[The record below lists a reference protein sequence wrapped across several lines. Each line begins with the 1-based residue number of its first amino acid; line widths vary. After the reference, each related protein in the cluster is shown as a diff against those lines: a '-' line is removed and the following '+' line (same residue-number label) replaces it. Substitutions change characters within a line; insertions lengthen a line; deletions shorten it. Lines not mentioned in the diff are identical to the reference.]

1 MLGWHGAAPLGNP
14 EIEKMIEPVSSQ
26 TPGQAFDLAE
36 MQNEINQKPQMEDVD
51 PAVQEQFETMIES
64 DSIKVAQIDN
74 TQLAVDAT
82 ANPWVQQPGPAEMI
96 PRPSIAD
103 TISENMQDLREQWLG
118 AREAIEAARTDPD
131 FTAEEM
137 MALVGE
143 LQHSNIMITMVLQEI
158 QALTQGMSQ
167 LMKAS

>member
-1 MLGWHGAAPLGNP
+1 
-14 EIEKMIEPVSSQ
+14 MIEPVSSQ
-26 TPGQAFDLAE
+26 TPGQSFDLAE
-36 MQNEINQKPQMEDVD
+36 LQQELNQKPQMDEVD
-51 PAVQEQFETMIES
+51 PTVQQQFETMIES
-64 DSIKVAQIDN
+64 DSIKVAQADN
-74 TQLAVDAT
+74 VQFAVDGT

-103 TISENMQDLREQWLG
+103 TISENMQDLREQWIG
-118 AREAIEAARTDPD
+118 AREAIEEARNKPD
-131 FTAEEM
+131 FTPEEM